1 MRKMLALLACGAL
14 LCLGMATASAPAEA
28 RKDGVRVG
36 GHGMGHARAARAAR
50 GSLHRG
56 HIANRHIGRM
66 HRRHANRRGRIIWRT
81 VAPAVAGAAF
91 VASCSY
97 EYGRWQ
103 ATRSI
108 YWRDR
113 YYACAN

>member
-1 MRKMLALLACGAL
+1 MRKMLSLLACGAL
-14 LCLGMATASAPAEA
+14 LFFGLASLSAPAEA
-28 RKDGVRVG
+28 RRDGIRAGYSVV
-36 GHGMGHARAARAAR
+36 HAHAGRAFR
-50 GSLHRG
+50 GSLQRS

-97 EYGRWQ
+97 EYGRWR
-103 ATRSI
+103 ATHNI